1 MKRVAEFLRSVLPA
15 DLFQLLFLA
24 GIVCL
29 VIAHGS
35 RWWPEL
41 RTLNIL
47 GVLPI
52 IFSGAAGYFVCFW
65 PGNHPVRRI
74 LGLIFVPTVVGAGI
88 LFICLDR
95 FTGPARSTLDSTGS
109 IVSHQISWVQTT
121 LWNAPQGLQ
130 FTLIGLLLIAIFTSR
145 LAFGIA
151 SLPLSLPARYA
162 SQPEDPGF
170 SRNLKLLIWFL
181 VSLVFLPGGLLSFVT
196 VGLPFVL
203 TSRIPAYVRSDW
215 FPRFSP
221 IINGVLILG
230 TALGIVGKQGRATAR
245 RLIRLP
251 GLRWPLLALGLP
263 IGIDTLISV
272 GQYAFDRTGWAAH
285 GFGTLGPPQL
295 ASYFKVPDI
304 WGLLLP
310 FVPAF
315 FEEVIF
321 RGLLQT
327 RFIRRYGMYRGIFL
341 VGIVWAAF
349 HFYSDFSFRHFTYQ
363 EAFLQ
368 LCFRLFLCTAL
379 NFVLAW
385 LTLRSES
392 IVPAAIAHALFN
404 AFVFLPI
411 GPPFAGKDVLRIALW
426 AAVAYALFRRWPVPS
441 EMEFEGVTKV
451 ENAER
456 TPESPSGMCD
466 EEV

>member
-1 MKRVAEFLRSVLPA
+1 MLPA
-15 DLFQLLFLA
+15 DPFQFLFLT
-24 GIVCL
+24 GTVCL
-29 VIAHGS
+29 IIAHGS

-41 RTLNIL
+41 GWLNTF

-52 IFSGAAGYFVCFW
+52 IFAGAAGYFVCFF

-74 LGLIFVPTVVGAGI
+74 LGLIFVPTVVGVGI
-88 LFICLDR
+88 LFMLLDR
-95 FTGPARSTLDSTGS
+95 RSGPTRSVLDSTDS
-109 IVSHQISWVQTT
+109 ILAHQISWAQTT

-151 SLPLSLPARYA
+151 SLPLSLPGGYA
-162 SQPEDPGF
+162 SRPQDPGF
-170 SRNLKLLIWFL
+170 SRQLRLLIWFL

-203 TSRIPAYVRSDW
+203 TSRMPAYVSSDW
-215 FPRFSP
+215 FVRFSS
-221 IINGVLILG
+221 IIQGVLVLG
-230 TALGIVGKQGRATAR
+230 IALGLAGKDGRAAAR
-245 RLIRLP
+245 RFIRLP
-251 GLRWPLLALGLP
+251 GLKWPLLALAVP
-263 IGIDTLISV
+263 IGIDTLISA
-272 GQYAFDRTGWAAH
+272 GQYAFDRAQWAAH
-285 GFGTLGPPQL
+285 GIGKLGSPHL
-295 ASYFKVPDI
+295 TSYFTVPEI
-304 WGLLLP
+304 WGLLLL
-310 FVPAF
+310 FVAAF

-363 EAFLQ
+363 EACFQ
-368 LCFRLFLCTAL
+368 LCFRLFICTAV

-392 IVPAAIAHALFN
+392 IVPASIAHALFN
-404 AFVFLPI
+404 AFVFSPI
-411 GPPFAGKDVLRIALW
+411 GPSFEGKDVLRIALW
-426 AAVAYALFRRWPVPS
+426 AALGYILFRHWPVPS

-456 TPESPSGMCD
+456 MLESPDRMDGGLTS
-466 EEV
+466 